1 MNEKDDKRKIWKQ
14 NLNNSTNINTTTN
27 LLSPQIIE
35 HKKRPWHNKKFDIH
49 VLTNFCGW
57 INNIRRHICSNNGTA
72 TSVLTALTVFS
83 LAKIHCHLCIW
94 DVLISS
100 INTVN
105 TQKYIPSLNR
115 IEVKKTYINSLI
127 TFFSNNYINIFL
139 FFLISSEKIN
149 HIQTWTSFILKS

>member
-27 LLSPQIIE
+27 LLSLQIIE

-115 IEVKKTYINSLI
+115 IEVKKTYINSLT